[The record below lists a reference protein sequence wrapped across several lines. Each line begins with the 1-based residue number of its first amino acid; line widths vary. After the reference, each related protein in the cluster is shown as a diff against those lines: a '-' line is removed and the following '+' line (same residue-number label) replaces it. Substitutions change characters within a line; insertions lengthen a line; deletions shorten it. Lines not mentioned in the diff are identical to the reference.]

1 MKQVFITIEFPVED
15 EEVECFL
22 TDIEKL
28 DNHEV
33 LALVEEQ
40 KDTMKDWLREATYN
54 RSVSYEIREP
64 QKPHEIFHYT
74 RLAIGKF
81 KLCDLF
87 RFHKKQRKIQSE
99 EV

>member
-1 MKQVFITIEFPVED
+1 MKDVHINIEFLVED
-15 EEVECFL
+15 AEVECFL
-22 TDIEKL
+22 ADTEKL
-28 DNHEV
+28 DSHEV
-33 LALVEEQ
+33 LELVDEQ
-40 KDTMKDWLREATYN
+40 KNTMGDWLRDATYN